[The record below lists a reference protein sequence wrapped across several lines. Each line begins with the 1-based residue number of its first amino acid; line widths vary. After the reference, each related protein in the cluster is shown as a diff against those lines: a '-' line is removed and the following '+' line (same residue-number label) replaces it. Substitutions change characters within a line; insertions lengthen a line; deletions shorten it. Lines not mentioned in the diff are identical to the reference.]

1 VIGLILTK
9 LTNKSLVTNQDL
21 ELNHRLG
28 LPVEVFCSKQGKTL
42 AFGPIKGFDDQ
53 KILIRD
59 HDFCRSTY
67 LFFGKPAL
75 IKSKV

>member
-1 VIGLILTK
+1 MILTK

-28 LPVEVFCSKQGKTL
+28 IPVEVFCSKQGKTL
-42 AFGPIKGFDDQ
+42 AFGQIKGFDEERIQ
-53 KILIRD
+53 IRD
-59 HDFCRSTY
+59 YEFCRTTY

-75 IKSKV
+75 PLEA